1 MKTLRRLL
9 SSLLCL
15 LLCAALL
22 PAAAAEGAAD
32 NAVIASGSC
41 GESARWTLSSEGVLS
56 ISGTGKMSWNG
67 SCPWGDYRT
76 DVKSVVIGSGITSI
90 LGFDQCPN
98 LKSVTIP
105 ASVTEL
111 RDGCFAGSGAL
122 KSVELPSGIVA
133 IPGNCF
139 CGCASLTNVT
149 IPSGVK
155 SIGMYAFAFCG
166 SLTGLTLPS
175 GLQIIGEAAFTG
187 SGALTGLTIPS
198 KVTQIGQRAFLDC
211 GALSAIKVS
220 SYNQNYSASNGV
232 LFNKDKSILIAYP
245 GGKSGDYSFPGT
257 VSSIC
262 PFAFAG
268 CRKLGHRGIVKPHPL
283 REERV
288 AFPFPGLLDGNEQ
301 RLFLPHEDHAT
312 LCTGDCRVEQVF
324 GEQDAVRREQTRPA
338 PLYRV
343 LALCPVRSFL
353 VLSVAII
360 HYVALI
366 ESPQP

>member
-15 LLCAALL
+15 ILCAALL

-67 SCPWGDYRT
+67 NCPWGDYRT

-111 RDGCFAGSGAL
+111 RDSCFAGSGAL

-262 PFAFAG
+262 PLRF
-268 CRKLGHRGIVKPHPL
+268 CRLSEARSYHREQQGRRYPGIL
-283 REERV
+283 FR
-288 AFPFPGLLDGNEQ
+288 PGLSD
-301 RLFLPHEDHAT
+301 RDHAPG
-312 LCTGDCRVEQVF
+312 LAENDRGGRIPD
-324 GEQDAVRREQTRPA
+324 VRGPERRHLSRFPA
-338 PLYRV
+338 EHRRLGLLGMQFHP
-343 LALCPVRSFL
+343 
-353 VLSVAII
+353 
-360 HYVALI
+360 
-366 ESPQP
+366 